1 VVAGLCLTK
10 ADGIAANLLALKIHP
25 DGSKL
30 YVTAADINTILL
42 IDTSTLQAVKG
53 GQFSGISPVCLAV
66 HPDGSRV
73 YVVYNGSNFLA
84 WFESVSGAIG
94 SWINVGQ
101 SPFGYGN
108 FLGYMA
114 ETVAGKV
121 SRNGIGVAGI
131 TMIVTDG
138 ENTKTILTD
147 SNGNYIV
154 ALKNGN
160 YTITP
165 SGSGYSFYPQ
175 SLQVNIEQSLSG
187 QDFKII
193 DTAVA
198 PTVSL
203 SALPSSIQA
212 GDSVTLSWTSTNAA
226 TAMIDNNIGEVPEN
240 GSMTVT
246 PTTTTTYTIT
256 VSNTVLTATASAQ
269 VTIAVPLPL
278 VTITALPVAIQPGET
293 STLTWTTANT
303 DAVIIDNGIGS
314 VPLNGSI
321 PVSPLLTTIY
331 TITATGPGGTS
342 SASASVQV
350 IYPAPVVTF
359 TAVPESI
366 APGAEATLSWSSA
379 NATAL
384 SIDNGI
390 GSVSTSGS
398 ITVSPTST
406 TIYTITANGPGGT
419 VTVAAKITVVYPV
432 PAVTIAANPK
442 SIMPGQSSILT
453 WESTNATAA
462 IINQQVVPV
471 NGSLTVTPTQATLY
485 TINVT
490 GPGGTASANVTIT
503 ISPLRISITNPAAG
517 AVINRPDTM
526 VEGTITAIAGKET
539 GLTVNGIPAF
549 IDGNQFVASHV
560 PLVSGANTITAT
572 AKDIDGNS
580 ASISTT
586 ITADTTQSYIT
597 LTAGSESGVTPLEIL
612 LSVDGSFPVTSPQL
626 SFSGPGQVEF
636 LSSSAEGFK
645 VRMNI
650 PGVYYF
656 TATAVDGGTGTTYTD
671 TVTVQVLDTAALNTL
686 LMNKWSGMKTALSVQ
701 DISKAIG
708 FFHKDSRQ
716 KYQGIFS
723 ELSESLPQ
731 IAAEMQDIELIDFL
745 QNSARYRIKRSESIQ
760 GSNYNISYYIYF
772 CVDSDGIWRI
782 LGF

>member
-1 VVAGLCLTK
+1 
-10 ADGIAANLLALKIHP
+10 
-25 DGSKL
+25 
-30 YVTAADINTILL
+30 
-42 IDTSTLQAVKG
+42 
-53 GQFSGISPVCLAV
+53 
-66 HPDGSRV
+66 
-73 YVVYNGSNFLA
+73 
-84 WFESVSGAIG
+84 
-94 SWINVGQ
+94 
-101 SPFGYGN
+101 
-108 FLGYMA
+108 
-114 ETVAGKV
+114 
-121 SRNGIGVAGI
+121 
-131 TMIVTDG
+131 
-138 ENTKTILTD
+138 
-147 SNGNYIV
+147 
-154 ALKNGN
+154 
-160 YTITP
+160 
-165 SGSGYSFYPQ
+165 
-175 SLQVNIEQSLSG
+175 
-187 QDFKII
+187 
-193 DTAVA
+193 
-198 PTVSL
+198 
-203 SALPSSIQA
+203 
-212 GDSVTLSWTSTNAA
+212 
-226 TAMIDNNIGEVPEN
+226 
-240 GSMTVT
+240 
-246 PTTTTTYTIT
+246 
-256 VSNTVLTATASAQ
+256 
-269 VTIAVPLPL
+269 

-342 SASASVQV
+342 SANAVVQV

-597 LTAGSESGVTPLEIL
+597 LSAGSESGVAPLEIL
-612 LSVDGSFPVTSPQL
+612 LSIDGSFPVTTPQL
-626 SFSGPGQVEF
+626 NFSGPGQVEF

-645 VRMNI
+645 VRMSI

-656 TATAVDGGTGTTYTD
+656 TASAVDETGTTYTD
-671 TVTVQVLDTAALNTL
+671 TVTVQVLD
-686 LMNKWSGMKTALSVQ
+686 KTALDTLLKSKWNGMKAALATG
-701 DISKAIG
+701 DIETAVSFI
-708 FFHKDSRQ
+708 
-716 KYQGIFS
+716 S
-723 ELSESLPQ
+723 EETIPTYRDIYTSISSALPQ
-731 IAAEMQDIELIDFL
+731 IAADMQNIELVTCTGA
-745 QNSARYRIKRSESIQ
+745 NAKYRIKRNELIK
-760 GSNYNISYYIYF
+760 GTNYSVTYF
-772 CVDSDGIWRI
+772 VYFTVDTDGIWKIYRY
-782 LGF
+782 